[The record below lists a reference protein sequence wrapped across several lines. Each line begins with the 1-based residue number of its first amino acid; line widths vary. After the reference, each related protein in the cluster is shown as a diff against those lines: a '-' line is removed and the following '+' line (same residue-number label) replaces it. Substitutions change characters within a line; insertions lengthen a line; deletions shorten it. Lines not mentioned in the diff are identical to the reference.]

1 MSSVQIPPDLDYTDN
16 SYVHFIGSLFS
27 YKDMP
32 YFQYKFS
39 GSQNLL
45 YYMGDAFRLSRLN
58 VQTLEQEAEFRL
70 FPEPVWDFLPMDSGD
85 ILAVLV
91 TASSSGPVATE
102 NNGAATQN
110 ASKVSGSAPPLI
122 VQNYWDIQSADLY
135 LYPADGTE
143 RRLLYKNVQNL
154 LNMEYDAQTR
164 RIMLETYED
173 SDICHRRCIILEL

>member
-1 MSSVQIPPDLDYTDN
+1 
-16 SYVHFIGSLFS
+16 
-27 YKDMP
+27 
-32 YFQYKFS
+32 
-39 GSQNLL
+39 
-45 YYMGDAFRLSRLN
+45 MGDAFRLSRLN